1 MGMSDTWDY
10 YPDRDTTPYRFTVP
24 TEDWEE
30 WKRTIPR
37 TVPLYERLYALIQI
51 DTALDGEANVAS
63 LNLLRMKLER
73 IQQRAETAQHAL
85 EDGDGPKARAE
96 CEQIQDIAGDL
107 LG

>member
-1 MGMSDTWDY
+1 MSDTWEY
-10 YPDRDTTPYRFTVP
+10 YPDRETTLFQLHVP
-24 TEDWEE
+24 TEDWAA
-30 WKRTIPR
+30 WKATIPR
-37 TVPLYERLYALIQI
+37 TVPLYERLYTLIQI

-85 EDGDGPKARAE
+85 EDGDTPKARAE